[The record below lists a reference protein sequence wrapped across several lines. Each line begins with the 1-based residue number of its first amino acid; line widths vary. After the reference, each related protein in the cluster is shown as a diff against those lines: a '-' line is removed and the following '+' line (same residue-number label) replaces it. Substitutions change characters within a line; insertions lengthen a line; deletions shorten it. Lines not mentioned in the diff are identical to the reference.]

1 MKKLKESLRKI
12 LKDLKNNFG
21 LDGFST
27 GRYKPALIPLKRK

>member
-1 MKKLKESLRKI
+1 MKKLKKALRKV
-12 LKDLKNNFG
+12 LKNLKNNFG